1 MKLIL
6 IFSLS
11 QYLQNIIISTCNPHK
26 NHNEMFNIFST
37 KYRKFSVY
45 FVLPAHLNLWESHFK
60 HSQLH
65 VAGSHQAV
73 YTGLGGYGCCPL
85 NVPLATGHGSL
96 APFKSWSQQL
106 ATTTLDC
113 L

>member
-45 FVLPAHLNLWESHFK
+45 FVLPAHLNLWDSHFK
-60 HSQLH
+60 HSHNHRSRWLW
-65 VAGSHQAV
+65 
-73 YTGLGGYGCCPL
+73 LLPL
-85 NVPLATGHGSL
+85 ECSSCHG
-96 APFKSWSQQL
+96 KW
-106 ATTTLDC
+106 
-113 L
+113 